1 MNGDSLMPQ
10 ILKDEIRNRILN
22 NALESFLEKG
32 FRATSMKYI
41 AQKTGIAVGN
51 IYNYFKDKQTIYDT
65 IARPVIDEINSLFQS
80 PPKIPIISEADKK
93 IQKFINIYKE
103 NKKVFLMVF
112 DNDSNTKF
120 EDTKSIVINNFS
132 DAIIKVRNMA
142 HPLAA
147 SQKDQTVIKIF
158 VGAYINGIV
167 SILKQDIDEE
177 TKLETLHDFLSYMKL
192 ALVSKFGFHGKDK
205 HEKNN

>member
-1 MNGDSLMPQ
+1 
-10 ILKDEIRNRILN
+10 
-22 NALESFLEKG
+22 
-32 FRATSMKYI
+32 
-41 AQKTGIAVGN
+41 
-51 IYNYFKDKQTIYDT
+51 
-65 IARPVIDEINSLFQS
+65 
-80 PPKIPIISEADKK
+80 
-93 IQKFINIYKE
+93 
-103 NKKVFLMVF
+103 MVF